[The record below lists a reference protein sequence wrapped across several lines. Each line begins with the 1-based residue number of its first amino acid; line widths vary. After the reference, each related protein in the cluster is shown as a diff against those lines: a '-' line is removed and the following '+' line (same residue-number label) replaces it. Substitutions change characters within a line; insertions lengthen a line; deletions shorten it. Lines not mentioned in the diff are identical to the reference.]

1 MSFRCAAKFDD
12 KRDTILGVPLDMG
25 LRAFIAVIGGQ
36 NESHIFPYAS
46 RFKSCSKVADE
57 LVRGNQVPPITEW
70 MIPRQIPVGLIFQ
83 IVNERYVQ
91 HPDVQE

>member
-1 MSFRCAAKFDD
+1 MSFRCATKLGD
-12 KRDTILGVPLDMG
+12 KQDTILGVPLDVSF
-25 LRAFIAVIGGQ
+25 RASVAVIGGQ

-46 RFKSCSKVADE
+46 RFKSCPKVADE
-57 LVRGNQVPPITEW
+57 LVQGNQAPPITKW
-70 MIPRQIPVGLIFQ
+70 MIPQQMPIGLIFQ

>member
-1 MSFRCAAKFDD
+1 MSFRCATKLGD
-12 KRDTILGVPLDMG
+12 KRDTILGVPLDVSFQ
-25 LRAFIAVIGGQ
+25 AFVTVIGGQ

-70 MIPRQIPVGLIFQ
+70 MILRQIPVGLIF
-83 IVNERYVQ
+83 
-91 HPDVQE
+91 